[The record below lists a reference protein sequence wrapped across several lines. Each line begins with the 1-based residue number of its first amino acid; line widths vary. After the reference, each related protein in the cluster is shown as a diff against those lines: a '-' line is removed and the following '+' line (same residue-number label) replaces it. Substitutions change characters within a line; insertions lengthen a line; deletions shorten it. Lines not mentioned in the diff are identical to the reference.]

1 LDLGIKG
8 DSMSLKEK
16 FIDKLGTLVEEFESK
31 TGVELKSIEFER
43 LNVDSEDSL
52 VNESIIT
59 KIELKMS

>member
-1 LDLGIKG
+1 
-8 DSMSLKEK
+8 MSLKEK